1 MKAET
6 IPIDSI
12 LHKVD
17 ASIVNEM
24 HNLAKE
30 PKNDAIKCALTTLK
44 LIKSE
49 LVSKN
54 DNDEYKLSVDDE
66 ENVLMD
72 MKKKREDVIGIYK
85 AQNRNDLAT
94 KESNELAIII
104 PLIPTKYSTDEVVSY
119 EKSIVEELKIE
130 KGESY
135 QISMRDMKY
144 VKEKM
149 LEKYPK
155 VEGKLIA
162 ATLKEIIAND
172 SH

>member
-6 IPIDSI
+6 IPINSI

-17 ASIVNEM
+17 TSIIDEM
-24 HNLAKE
+24 HKLAKE
-30 PKNDAIKCALTTLK
+30 PKHEGFKRALTTLK

-49 LVSKN
+49 LVTKN

-66 ENVLMD
+66 ENVLID
-72 MKKKREDVIGIYK
+72 MKKKREDVIEIYK
-85 AQNRNDLAT
+85 AQNRQDLAA
-94 KESNELAIII
+94 KEASELAIII
-104 PLIPTKYSTDEVVSY
+104 PLIPTKYSTEELVSH
-119 EKSIVEELKIE
+119 EKSIVDALKKE
-130 KGESY
+130 KGDDY
-135 QISMRDMKY
+135 QVSMKDMRY

-162 ATLKEIIAND
+162 ATLKEIIANK
-172 SH
+172 